1 MTPADATTHPLVAYK
16 SDPVRGAVWHD
27 IFAREAP
34 DLRLV
39 DWDPHGEAAQARYLV
54 AWTPPEDLPRAMPRL
69 EALFCIGAGIDHLPV
84 GELPRTVQVVRMVD
98 PNLTASMVEYVVMA
112 VLALHRD
119 LPFYRREQ
127 AAGRWTP
134 RPVLPATERRVGI
147 MGLGVLGQAAAR
159 AVAGFGFP
167 VRGWSA
173 SAKALDGIETFAGD
187 AALGDFLAGTDI
199 LVCLLPLTPATRGLL
214 DRALFSRLPPGAAL
228 VNAGRG
234 GHVVEADLLA
244 ALDGGR
250 LSGAILDVLAT
261 EPPPASHPLLAH
273 PLVMATPHVAS
284 ATQPAGAARQ
294 VIRGVRAHL
303 RGEPI
308 AHAIDRSQGY

>member
-1 MTPADATTHPLVAYK
+1 MTTPLIAYK
-16 SDPVRGAVWHD
+16 SDPVRGAIWHD

-34 DLRLV
+34 ELRLV
-39 DWDPHGEAAQARYLV
+39 DWDAEGEAAQAPNFV

-69 EALFCIGAGIDHLPV
+69 EVLFGIGAGIDHLPV
-84 GELPRTVQVVRMVD
+84 GDLPPAVQVVRMVD

-119 LPFYRREQ
+119 LPFYRTEQ

-134 RPVLPATERRVGI
+134 RPVRLATERRVGI

-173 SAKALDGIETFAGD
+173 SPKTLDGIETFAGD
-187 AALGDFLAGTDI
+187 AGLSDFLSGTDI

-214 DRALFSRLPPGAAL
+214 DGALFARLPPGAGL
-228 VNAGRG
+228 VNVGRG
-234 GHVVEADLLA
+234 GHVAEADLLA
-244 ALDGGR
+244 ALDAGQ
-250 LSGAILDVLAT
+250 LSGAVLDVLAT
-261 EPPPASHPLLAH
+261 EPPPAGHPLLAH

-308 AHAIDRSQGY
+308 PHAIDRSQGY

>member
-1 MTPADATTHPLVAYK
+1 MTVPLIAYK
-16 SDPVRGAVWHD
+16 SDPVRGAVWHE

-39 DWDPHGEAAQARYLV
+39 DWTPDGEAAQAPYLV
-54 AWTPPEDLPRAMPRL
+54 AWTPPPDLPRAMPRL

-84 GELPRTVQVVRMVD
+84 HVLPPSVQVVRMVD

-119 LPFYRREQ
+119 LPFYRTEQ

-134 RPVLPATERRVGI
+134 LPVRPATERRVGLL
-147 MGLGVLGQAAAR
+147 GLGVLGQAAAR
-159 AVAGFGFP
+159 ALSGFGFP

-173 SAKALDGIETFAGD
+173 SPKSLGGIETFAGD
-187 AALGDFLAGTDI
+187 AALGDFLSGIDI

-214 DRALFSRLPPGAAL
+214 NSDLFARLAPGAGL
-228 VNAGRG
+228 VNVGRG
-234 GHVVEADLLA
+234 GHAVEADLLA
-244 ALDGGR
+244 ALEGGQ
-250 LSGAILDVLAT
+250 LSGAVLDVLAT
-261 EPPPASHPLLAH
+261 EPPQAGHPLLAH
-273 PLVMATPHVAS
+273 PRVMATPHVAS

-294 VIRGVRAHL
+294 VIQGVRAHL

-308 AHAIDRSQGY
+308 AHAINRAHGY

>member
-1 MTPADATTHPLVAYK
+1 MTRPVIAYK
-16 SDPVRGAVWHD
+16 SDPVRGAVWHE

-39 DWDPHGEAAQARYLV
+39 DWTPEGEAAEAPYLV
-54 AWTPPEDLPRAMPRL
+54 AWTPPPDLARAMPRL

-84 GELPRTVQVVRMVD
+84 HELPRTVQVVRMVD

-119 LPFYRREQ
+119 LPFYRTEQ

-134 RPVLPATERRVGI
+134 RPVRPAAERRVGL

-159 AVAGFGFP
+159 ALSGFGFP

-173 SAKALDGIETFAGD
+173 SPKSLDGIETFAGD
-187 AALGDFLAGTDI
+187 AELGQFLSGADI

-214 DRALFSRLPPGAAL
+214 NRNLFAQLPSGAAL

-234 GHVVEADLLA
+234 GHAVEADLLA
-244 ALDGGR
+244 ALETGQ
-250 LSGAILDVLAT
+250 LSGAVLDVLAT
-261 EPPPASHPLLAH
+261 EPPPAGHPLLAH
-273 PLVMATPHVAS
+273 PRVMVTPHVAS

-294 VIRGVRAHL
+294 VIQGVRAHL

-308 AHAIDRSQGY
+308 AHAVDRSQGY

>member
-1 MTPADATTHPLVAYK
+1 MTAPLTARPVVAYK

-39 DWDPHGEAAQARYLV
+39 DWTPEGEAADAPYLV
-54 AWTPPEDLPRAMPRL
+54 AWTPPADLPRAMPNL
-69 EALFCIGAGIDHLPV
+69 DVLFCIGAGIDHLPV
-84 GELPRTVQVVRMVD
+84 HDLPQAVQVVRMVD
-98 PNLTASMVEYVVMA
+98 PDLTASMVEYVVMA

-119 LPFYRREQ
+119 LPFYRTEQ

-134 RPVLPATERRVGI
+134 RPVRPATERRVGI

-159 AVAGFGFP
+159 ALTGFGFP

-173 SAKALDGIETFAGD
+173 SPKSLDGIATFAGD
-187 AALGDFLAGTDI
+187 ATLGDFLSGTDI

-214 DRALFSRLPPGAAL
+214 NRDLFDRLPAGAAL
-228 VNAGRG
+228 VNTGRG

-244 ALDGGR
+244 ALENGH
-250 LSGAILDVLAT
+250 LSGAVLDVLAT
-261 EPPPASHPLLAH
+261 EPPPADHPLLAH
-273 PLVMATPHVAS
+273 PMVLATPHVAS

-294 VIRGVRAHL
+294 VIQGVRAHL

>member
-1 MTPADATTHPLVAYK
+1 MTTPLIAYK

-39 DWDPHGEAAQARYLV
+39 EWDPDGEAAQAPYLV
-54 AWTPPEDLPRAMPRL
+54 AWTPPADLPRAMPRL

-84 GELPRTVQVVRMVD
+84 GDLPAAVQVVRMVD

-112 VLALHRD
+112 ALALHRD
-119 LPFYRREQ
+119 LPFYRTEQ

-159 AVAGFGFP
+159 ALAGFGFP

-173 SAKALDGIETFAGD
+173 SRKTLDGIETFAGD
-187 AALGDFLAGTDI
+187 AALRDFLSGTDI

-214 DRALFSRLPPGAAL
+214 DRTLFDRLPRGAGL

-244 ALDGGR
+244 ALDAGQ

-261 EPPPASHPLLAH
+261 EPPAAGHPLLSH

-308 AHAIDRSQGY
+308 AHAIDRQQGY

>member
-1 MTPADATTHPLVAYK
+1 MTSPVVAYK
-16 SDPVRGAVWHD
+16 SDPVRGAVWHE

-39 DWDPHGEAAQARYLV
+39 DWDPEGEAAQARYLV
-54 AWTPPEDLPRAMPRL
+54 AWTPPADLPRAMPRL

-84 GELPRTVQVVRMVD
+84 HELPQAVQVVRMVD

-119 LPFYRREQ
+119 LPFYRTEQ

-134 RPVLPATERRVGI
+134 RPVRPATERRVGL

-159 AVAGFGFP
+159 ALAGFGFP

-173 SAKALDGIETFAGD
+173 SPKTLDEIETFAGD
-187 AALGDFLAGTDI
+187 ATLSDFLSGTDI

-214 DRALFSRLPPGAAL
+214 NRDLFAQLPPGAGL

-234 GHVVEADLLA
+234 GHAVEADLLA
-244 ALDGGR
+244 ALDSGQ
-250 LSGAILDVLAT
+250 LSGAVLDVVAT
-261 EPPPASHPLLAH
+261 EPPPAGHPLLAH
-273 PLVMATPHVAS
+273 PLVMVTPHVAS

-294 VIRGVRAHL
+294 VIQGVRAHL

>member
-1 MTPADATTHPLVAYK
+1 MTRPVIAYK
-16 SDPVRGAVWHD
+16 SDPVRGAVWHE
-27 IFAREAP
+27 IFSREAP
-34 DLRLV
+34 DLCLV
-39 DWDPHGEAAQARYLV
+39 DWEPEGEAAEAPYLV
-54 AWTPPEDLPRAMPRL
+54 AWTPPPDLSRAMPRL
-69 EALFCIGAGIDHLPV
+69 QALFCIGAGIDHLPV
-84 GELPRTVQVVRMVD
+84 HELPQSVQVVRMVD

-119 LPFYRREQ
+119 LPFYRTEQ

-134 RPVLPATERRVGI
+134 RPVRPATERRVGL

-159 AVAGFGFP
+159 ALAGFGFP

-173 SAKALDGIETFAGD
+173 SPKSLDGIETFSGGAE
-187 AALGDFLAGTDI
+187 LGRFLSGTDI

-214 DRALFSRLPPGAAL
+214 NRDLFARLAPGAGL

-234 GHVVEADLLA
+234 GHAVEADLLA
-244 ALDGGR
+244 ALESGQ
-250 LSGAILDVLAT
+250 LSGAVLDVLAT
-261 EPPPASHPLLAH
+261 EPPPADHPLLAH
-273 PLVMATPHVAS
+273 PRVVVTPHVAS

-294 VIRGVRAHL
+294 VIQGVRAHL

>member
-1 MTPADATTHPLVAYK
+1 MIPPLIAYK

-39 DWDPHGEAAQARYLV
+39 DWTPDGEAAEARFLV
-54 AWTPPEDLPRAMPRL
+54 AWTPPPDLPRAMPRL

-84 GELPRTVQVVRMVD
+84 RELPPAVQVVRMVD

-119 LPFYRREQ
+119 LPFYRIEQ
-127 AAGRWTP
+127 AGGRWTP
-134 RPVLPATERRVGI
+134 RPVKPAAERRVGI

-173 SAKALDGIETFAGD
+173 SPKALDGVETFAGD
-187 AALGDFLAGTDI
+187 DALGAFLSGTDI
-199 LVCLLPLTPATRGLL
+199 LVCLLPLTAATRGLL
-214 DRALFSRLPPGAAL
+214 DGDLFARLSPGAGL

-234 GHVVEADLLA
+234 GHVVEADLVA
-244 ALDGGR
+244 ALEGGR
-250 LSGAILDVLAT
+250 LSGAVLDVLAT
-261 EPPPASHPLLAH
+261 EPPPAGHPLLAH
-273 PLVMATPHVAS
+273 PRVIATPHVAS

-294 VIRGVRAHL
+294 VIQGVRAHL

-308 AHAIDRSQGY
+308 PHAVDRSQGY